1 MKSEKF
7 AAAVPKCKICCRRMT
22 YIQDSSS
29 PLTKKSYLFGV
40 RIVKMVKF
48 IKCTPKEYGMLNQV
62 FRSGTAI
69 GALVSE
75 AAYAQSPA
83 DFINKLS
90 VALKECNETLYWLN
104 ILKDTEYLQEKEYES
119 MNADCREVLA
129 LLISSIKTTKQ
140 NIETK

>member
-1 MKSEKF
+1 MS
-7 AAAVPKCKICCRRMT
+7 
-22 YIQDSSS
+22 YIQDSNS

-40 RIVKMVKF
+40 RIVKMVKY

-75 AAYAQSPA
+75 AAYAQSSA

-104 ILKDTEYLQEKEYES
+104 ILKDTEYLNEKEYES
-119 MNADCREVLA
+119 MNTECREVLA

>member
-1 MKSEKF
+1 MN
-7 AAAVPKCKICCRRMT
+7 
-22 YIQDSSS
+22 YIQDSNS

-40 RIVKMVKF
+40 RIVKMVKY

-75 AAYAQSPA
+75 AAYAQSQA

-90 VALKECNETLYWLN
+90 IALKECNETLYWLN
-104 ILKDTEYLQEKEYES
+104 ILKDTEYLQEMEFES
-119 MNADCREVLA
+119 MNTDCREVLA

-140 NIETK
+140 NIEKK

>member
-1 MKSEKF
+1 
-7 AAAVPKCKICCRRMT
+7 MT

-40 RIVKMVKF
+40 RIVKMVKY

-83 DFINKLS
+83 DFVNKLS

-119 MNADCREVLA
+119 MNADCREILA
-129 LLISSIKTTKQ
+129 LLFSSIKTTKS
-140 NIETK
+140 NKETM

>member
-1 MKSEKF
+1 MS
-7 AAAVPKCKICCRRMT
+7 
-22 YIQDSSS
+22 YLQYNSS

-48 IKCTPKEYGMLNQV
+48 IKCSPKEYGILNQV

-75 AAYAQSPA
+75 ATYAQSPA

-90 VALKECNETLYWLN
+90 IALKECNETLYWLN
-104 ILKDTEYLQEKEYES
+104 ILKDTDYLNEQEFES
-119 MNADCREVLA
+119 ISKDCEELLA

-140 NIETK
+140 NKEKE

>member
-1 MKSEKF
+1 
-7 AAAVPKCKICCRRMT
+7 MT

-40 RIVKMVKF
+40 RIVKMVKY

-69 GALVSE
+69 GALVSK

-83 DFINKLS
+83 DSVNKLS

-119 MNADCREVLA
+119 MNADCREILA
-129 LLISSIKTTKQ
+129 LLVSSIKTTKS
-140 NIETK
+140 NKETM

>member
-1 MKSEKF
+1 MS
-7 AAAVPKCKICCRRMT
+7 
-22 YIQDSSS
+22 YIQDSNS

-40 RIVKMVKF
+40 RIVKMVKY

-75 AAYAQSPA
+75 AAYAQSSA

-104 ILKDTEYLQEKEYES
+104 ILKDTEYINEKEYDS
-119 MNADCREVLA
+119 MSTDCEELLA

-140 NIETK
+140 NNEKK

>member
-1 MKSEKF
+1 MS
-7 AAAVPKCKICCRRMT
+7 
-22 YIQDSSS
+22 YLQYNSS

-48 IKCTPKEYGMLNQV
+48 IKCSPKEYGMINQV

-75 AAYAQSPA
+75 STYAQSAA

-104 ILKDTEYLQEKEYES
+104 ILKDTEYLNEQEFES
-119 MNADCREVLA
+119 ISKDCEELLA

-140 NIETK
+140 NNENK

>member
-1 MKSEKF
+1 MS
-7 AAAVPKCKICCRRMT
+7 
-22 YIQDSSS
+22 YIQDSNS

-40 RIVKMVKF
+40 RIVKMVKY
-48 IKCTPKEYGMLNQV
+48 IRCTPKEYGMLNQV

-75 AAYAQSPA
+75 AAYAQSSA

-104 ILKDTEYLQEKEYES
+104 ILKDTEYLNEKEYES
-119 MNADCREVLA
+119 MNTDCREILA

>member
-1 MKSEKF
+1 MSYLKHND
-7 AAAVPKCKICCRRMT
+7 T
-22 YIQDSSS
+22 

-48 IKCTPKEYGMLNQV
+48 IKCSPKEYGMLNQV

-69 GALVSE
+69 GTLVSE
-75 AAYAQSPA
+75 ATYAQSPA

-90 VALKECNETLYWLN
+90 VALKECNETFFWLN
-104 ILKDTEYLQEKEYES
+104 ILKDTDYLNETEFESISTDCQEL
-119 MNADCREVLA
+119 LA

-140 NIETK
+140 NNDKK

>member
-1 MKSEKF
+1 MSYLKHNN
-7 AAAVPKCKICCRRMT
+7 T
-22 YIQDSSS
+22 

-48 IKCTPKEYGMLNQV
+48 IKCSPKEYGMLNQV

-69 GALVSE
+69 GTLVSE
-75 AAYAQSPA
+75 ATYAQSPA

-90 VALKECNETLYWLN
+90 VALKECNETFFWLN
-104 ILKDTEYLQEKEYES
+104 ILKDTDYLNETEFESISTDCQEL
-119 MNADCREVLA
+119 LA

-140 NIETK
+140 NNDKK

>member
-1 MKSEKF
+1 MS
-7 AAAVPKCKICCRRMT
+7 
-22 YIQDSSS
+22 YLQYNSS

-48 IKCTPKEYGMLNQV
+48 IKCSPKEYGMINQV

-75 AAYAQSPA
+75 STYAQSAA

-104 ILKDTEYLQEKEYES
+104 ILKDSEYLNEQEFES
-119 MNADCREVLA
+119 IGKDCEELLA

-140 NIETK
+140 NNENK

>member
-1 MKSEKF
+1 
-7 AAAVPKCKICCRRMT
+7 MT

-40 RIVKMVKF
+40 RIVKMVKY

-75 AAYAQSPA
+75 TAYAQSPA
-83 DFINKLS
+83 DFVNKLS

-119 MNADCREVLA
+119 MNADCREILA
-129 LLISSIKTTKQ
+129 LLVSSIKTTKS
-140 NIETK
+140 NKETM

>member
-1 MKSEKF
+1 MS
-7 AAAVPKCKICCRRMT
+7 
-22 YIQDSSS
+22 YLQNNQS
-29 PLTKKSYLFGV
+29 PLTIKSYRFAI
-40 RIVKMVKF
+40 RIVKMVRG
-48 IKCTPKEYGMLNQV
+48 IACSPKEYGMLNQV

-75 AAYAQSPA
+75 STYAQSPK

-104 ILKDTEYLQEKEYES
+104 LLKDTDYIQIDEFISLEK
-119 MNADCREVLA
+119 DCRELLA

-140 NIETK
+140 NL

>member
-1 MKSEKF
+1 MN
-7 AAAVPKCKICCRRMT
+7 

-40 RIVKMVKF
+40 RIVKMEKY
-48 IKCTPKEYGMLNQV
+48 IKCTPKEYGMINQV

-75 AAYAQSPA
+75 AVYAQSPA

-119 MNADCREVLA
+119 MNVDCREILA

-140 NIETK
+140 NL

>member
-1 MKSEKF
+1 MSYL
-7 AAAVPKCKICCRRMT
+7 RHNNT
-22 YIQDSSS
+22 

-48 IKCTPKEYGMLNQV
+48 IKCSPKEYGMLNQV

-75 AAYAQSPA
+75 ATYAQSPA

-90 VALKECNETLYWLN
+90 VALKECNETFFWLN
-104 ILKDTEYLQEKEYES
+104 ILKDTDYLNETEFESISTDCQEL
-119 MNADCREVLA
+119 LA

-140 NIETK
+140 NNDKK

>member
-1 MKSEKF
+1 MS
-7 AAAVPKCKICCRRMT
+7 
-22 YIQDSSS
+22 YLQHNSS
-29 PLTKKSYLFGV
+29 PLTKKSYIFGV

-48 IKCTPKEYGMLNQV
+48 IKCSPKEYGMINQV

-104 ILKDTEYLQEKEYES
+104 ILKDTEYLNEEEFESISKDCQEL
-119 MNADCREVLA
+119 LA
-129 LLISSIKTTKQ
+129 LLIASIKTTKQ
-140 NIETK
+140 NKENK

>member
-1 MKSEKF
+1 M
-7 AAAVPKCKICCRRMT
+7 I
-22 YIQDSSS
+22 
-29 PLTKKSYLFGV
+29 
-40 RIVKMVKF
+40 
-48 IKCTPKEYGMLNQV
+48 NQL

-75 AAYAQSPA
+75 ATYAQSPA

-104 ILKDTEYLQEKEYES
+104 ILKDTEYLNELEFESLSRDNQEL
-119 MNADCREVLA
+119 LA

-140 NIETK
+140 NIEKK

>member
-1 MKSEKF
+1 MS
-7 AAAVPKCKICCRRMT
+7 
-22 YIQDSSS
+22 YIQDSNS

-40 RIVKMVKF
+40 RIVKMVKY

-104 ILKDTEYLQEKEYES
+104 ILKDTEYLNEKEYES
-119 MNADCREVLA
+119 MNTDCREVLA

>member
-1 MKSEKF
+1 MS
-7 AAAVPKCKICCRRMT
+7 
-22 YIQDSSS
+22 YIQDSNS

-40 RIVKMVKF
+40 RIVKMVKY

-75 AAYAQSPA
+75 AAYAQSQA

-90 VALKECNETLYWLN
+90 IALKECNETLYWLN
-104 ILKDTEYLQEKEYES
+104 ILKDTAYLQEKEFES
-119 MNADCREVLA
+119 MNTDCREVLA

-140 NIETK
+140 NIEK

>member
-7 AAAVPKCKICCRRMT
+7 AAAIMN
-22 YIQDSSS
+22 YIQDSNS

-40 RIVKMVKF
+40 RIVKMVKY

-75 AAYAQSPA
+75 AAYAQSQA

-90 VALKECNETLYWLN
+90 IALKECNETLYWLN
-104 ILKDTEYLQEKEYES
+104 ILKDTEYLQEKEFES
-119 MNADCREVLA
+119 MNTDCREVLA

-140 NIETK
+140 NIEK

>member
-1 MKSEKF
+1 MN
-7 AAAVPKCKICCRRMT
+7 
-22 YIQDSSS
+22 YIQDSNS

-40 RIVKMVKF
+40 RIVKMVKY

-75 AAYAQSPA
+75 AAYAQSQA

-90 VALKECNETLYWLN
+90 IALKECNETLYWLN
-104 ILKDTEYLQEKEYES
+104 ILKDTEYINEKEYDS
-119 MNADCREVLA
+119 MSTDCEELLA
-129 LLISSIKTTKQ
+129 LLISSIKTTK
-140 NIETK
+140 NNNETK

>member
-1 MKSEKF
+1 MS
-7 AAAVPKCKICCRRMT
+7 
-22 YIQDSSS
+22 YIQDSNS

-40 RIVKMVKF
+40 RIVKMVKY

-119 MNADCREVLA
+119 MNTDCREVLA

-140 NIETK
+140 KH

>member
-1 MKSEKF
+1 MN
-7 AAAVPKCKICCRRMT
+7 

-40 RIVKMVKF
+40 RIVKMVKY

-119 MNADCREVLA
+119 MNTDCREVLA

>member
-1 MKSEKF
+1 MN
-7 AAAVPKCKICCRRMT
+7 
-22 YIQDSSS
+22 YIQDSNS

-40 RIVKMVKF
+40 RIVKMVKY

-75 AAYAQSPA
+75 AAYAQSQA

-90 VALKECNETLYWLN
+90 IALKECNETLYWLN
-104 ILKDTEYLQEKEYES
+104 ILKDTEYLQEMEFES
-119 MNADCREVLA
+119 MNTDCREVLA

-140 NIETK
+140 NIENK